1 MEINNNISNKK
12 IKKAVI
18 PAAGFGTRFL
28 PATKA
33 IAKEMLPIVDTPT
46 IEYIVR
52 EAMAA
57 GIEEFLIIINDYKES
72 IKEHFG
78 HNFPLESFLK
88 EKNNIDALNT
98 ILELPNSIKVNYVV
112 QKEQKGLGHAISF
125 AKEFCNGEDFAVL
138 LGDDIVVNKKY
149 PAIKQLCDFYE
160 HVQSTIVGVQEVE
173 NKDTKL
179 YGIVDP
185 KGDFVNHYCLIKSM
199 VEKPDPKLAPS
210 NYAVLGRY
218 ILSNSIFDKLESQVP
233 GKGGEIQLTD
243 AIQRLIS
250 EENVYAYEFEGV
262 RYDVGS
268 KIGFVK
274 ATIDFALDRDDLK
287 EEIIDFIKNK
297 NL

>member
-1 MEINNNISNKK
+1 MKNIKQTR

-52 EAMAA
+52 EAMDA
-57 GIEEFLIIINDYKES
+57 GIDEFLIIINDYKDS

-78 HNFPLESFLK
+78 HNFPLECFLK

-98 ILELPNSIKVNYVV
+98 ILELPNTIKVNYVI

-125 AKEFCNGEDFAVL
+125 AKDFCNGEDFAVL
-138 LGDDIVVNKKY
+138 LGDDIVVNKTN
-149 PAIKQLCDFYE
+149 PAIKQLCDFYKQV
-160 HVQSTIVGVQEVE
+160 HSTIVGVQEVP
-173 NKDTKL
+173 NNDTKL
-179 YGIVDP
+179 YGIVNP
-185 KGDFVNHYCLIKSM
+185 NGEFINKSCLINSM
-199 VEKPDPKLAPS
+199 VEKPNPIDAPS
-210 NYAVLGRY
+210 NFAVLGRY
-218 ILSNSIFDKLESQVP
+218 VLSNSIFEKLSTQTP

-243 AIQRLIS
+243 AIQRLIN
-250 EENVYAYEFEGV
+250 EEQVYAYNFEGT

-274 ATIDFALDRDDLK
+274 ATIDFALDREDLK
-287 EEIIDFIKNK
+287 EEIINFIKNK

>member
-1 MEINNNISNKK
+1 MK
-12 IKKAVI
+12 ITKAVI

-33 IAKEMLPIVDTPT
+33 VAKEMIPIVDTPT

-52 EAMAA
+52 EAMEA
-57 GIEEFLIIINDYKES
+57 GINEFLIIINEYKES

-78 HNFPLESFLK
+78 HNIPLETFLRD
-88 EKNNIDALNT
+88 KNNIEALK
-98 ILELPNSIKVNYVV
+98 IVLDLPSKIKVDFVI
-112 QKEQKGLGHAISF
+112 QKEQKGLGHAILC
-125 AKEFCNGEDFAVL
+125 AKEFCGGDDFAVL
-138 LGDDIVVNKKY
+138 LGDDIVVNKEY

-160 HVQSTIVGVQEVE
+160 KVNCSIVGVQEVPNE
-173 NKDTKL
+173 DTKL
-179 YGIVDP
+179 YGIVNP
-185 KGDFVNHYCLIKSM
+185 KREFTEKYCEITSM
-199 VEKPDPKLAPS
+199 IEKPNPKDSPS

-218 ILSNSIFDKLESQVP
+218 VLTNRIFDKLETQEP

-243 AIQRLIS
+243 AIERLIRD
-250 EENVYAYEFEGV
+250 EKVYAYDFEGI

-268 KIGFVK
+268 KVGFVK
-274 ATIDFALDRDDLK
+274 ATIDFALDIDDLK